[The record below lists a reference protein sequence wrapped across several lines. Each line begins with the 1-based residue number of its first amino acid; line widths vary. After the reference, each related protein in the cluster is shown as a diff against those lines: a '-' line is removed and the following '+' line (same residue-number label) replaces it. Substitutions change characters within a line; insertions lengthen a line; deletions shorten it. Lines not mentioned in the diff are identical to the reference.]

1 MDNQFYPQRL
11 SETPAPGRF
20 ATAFGV
26 PPLPP
31 GIAARMAWV
40 AIPCLLVTALAWP
53 LHDLLDPAN
62 TAMLY
67 LLAVALVALRAGRL
81 AAITA
86 AVCSTGL
93 LDFFFIYP
101 RFTFTVGDAQ
111 HVVTLAVM
119 LMVGLIISNLTVSL
133 QQQIAAAVERE
144 RQSQALYQLARQ
156 LAGATTLEQ
165 VASATRLF
173 LQQTQSARSILLMQ
187 RSNGLLPVEAEH
199 HLKSGLQSAAAFASL
214 REAQT
219 RPLFDEPQYWLFLP
233 LHGSTY
239 VRGVLAVDFGEAQI
253 ALVNAR
259 QTLYEAIASLVAI
272 AVERLHFVDVAQ
284 RAQLQMTDERLRSS
298 ILAALSHDI
307 RTPLTVLYGM
317 ADTLAQTQLPP
328 STHDT
333 VTALREQA
341 LRLNNMVSNILDM
354 ARLRAGNMR
363 MNPEW
368 QPLEEVIGASIKL
381 LGGALARHPI
391 KIQLS
396 PDLPL
401 LKFDA
406 VLMERVLCNLLEN
419 AAKYSPPGS
428 TIALAAQING
438 NKACISVSDSGKGF
452 PPDKLDKVF
461 DLFERGD
468 AESNI
473 PGVGLGLAICRSIV
487 EAHGGSIKAENSDG
501 ARVTI
506 TLPLGEP
513 PAIEMDERDE

>member
-1 MDNQFYPQRL
+1 
-11 SETPAPGRF
+11 
-20 ATAFGV
+20 
-26 PPLPP
+26 
-31 GIAARMAWV
+31 MAWV
-40 AIPCLLVTALAWP
+40 VIPCMLVTVSAWP
-53 LHDLLDPAN
+53 LRDMLDPAN

-67 LLAVALVALRAGRL
+67 LLAVALVAIRAGRL
-81 AAITA
+81 AAIIA
-86 AVCSTGL
+86 AFCSTGL

-111 HVVTLAVM
+111 HMVTLAVM
-119 LMVGLIISNLTVSL
+119 LMVGLIISGLTVSL
-133 QQQIAAAVERE
+133 QQQIAAALERE
-144 RQSQALYQLARQ
+144 RQSQALYQLSRE

-165 VASATRLF
+165 VAGATRLF
-173 LQQTQSARSILLMQ
+173 LEQTQNARSILLM
-187 RSNGLLPVEAEH
+187 RRRDELLSVEAEH
-199 HLKSGLQSAAAFASL
+199 QLKSGLQSAAAFAAL
-214 REAQT
+214 REAKT

-239 VRGVLAVDFGEAQI
+239 VRGVLAVDFGEAKI
-253 ALVNAR
+253 ASVNAR

-317 ADTLAQTQLPP
+317 ADTLAQTPLPP
-328 STHDT
+328 STFDT

-341 LRLNNMVSNILDM
+341 LRLNNMVSNMLDM
-354 ARLRAGNMR
+354 ARLRAGNLR
-363 MNPEW
+363 LNLEW
-368 QPLEEVIGASIKL
+368 QPLEEVVGASIKL
-381 LGGALARHPI
+381 LGGSLAQHPI
-391 KIQLS
+391 SVRLS
-396 PDLPL
+396 PELPL

-428 TIALAAQING
+428 TITLEAEVAGDHAR
-438 NKACISVSDSGKGF
+438 ISVSDSGKGV
-452 PPDKLDKVF
+452 PPDKLDRVF

-487 EAHGGSIKAENSDG
+487 EAHGGNIKAENCEG

-513 PAIEMDERDE
+513 PSFELDERDE